1 MATPAPKSALIPTVS
16 GTISRLQTKPR
27 VQPSGQP
34 SIFPQLQ
41 DSEPA
46 SAGDRA
52 ARGYEGAWAHG
63 PTVREA

>member
-1 MATPAPKSALIPTVS
+1 MAIPGSKIRLDSNSLWHHLTSEDQAASAAKRPAFD
-16 GTISRLQTKPR
+16 
-27 VQPSGQP
+27 
-34 SIFPQLQ
+34 FPQLQ
-41 DSEPA
+41 DSEPV